1 MKENVRNFLKK
12 AEADP
17 QLAARLDIARQHY
30 IKEVMLLAGEAG
42 VSLKH
47 EDFFDETAPLTD
59 SEVSEASGGI
69 RLPWQP
75 IDKNG
80 HFVFF

>member
-30 IKEVMLLAGEAG
+30 IKEVMLLAGDRKS
-42 VSLKH
+42 V
-47 EDFFDETAPLTD
+47 
-59 SEVSEASGGI
+59 V
-69 RLPWQP
+69 
-75 IDKNG
+75 
-80 HFVFF
+80 